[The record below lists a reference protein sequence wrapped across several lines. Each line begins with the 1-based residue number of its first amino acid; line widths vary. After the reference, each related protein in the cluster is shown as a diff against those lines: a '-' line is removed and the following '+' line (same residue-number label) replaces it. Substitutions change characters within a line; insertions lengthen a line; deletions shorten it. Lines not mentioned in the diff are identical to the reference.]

1 MRDRN
6 PAKKNKKLEKFNK
19 ILPTRSFGLSA
30 SQSESRSLGHSGQ
43 SVSQSV
49 GHGRHGSHSVTKA
62 SIFSYRQRLKHSP
75 NNVLLC
81 VAFQYATKYTPFFD
95 IQQNE
100 RNQ

>member
-43 SVSQSV
+43 SVSQSDTADTA
-49 GHGRHGSHSVTKA
+49 VTQ
-62 SIFSYRQRLKHSP
+62 SQKHRSS
-75 NNVLLC
+75 
-81 VAFQYATKYTPFFD
+81 ATGKD
-95 IQQNE
+95 
-100 RNQ
+100 